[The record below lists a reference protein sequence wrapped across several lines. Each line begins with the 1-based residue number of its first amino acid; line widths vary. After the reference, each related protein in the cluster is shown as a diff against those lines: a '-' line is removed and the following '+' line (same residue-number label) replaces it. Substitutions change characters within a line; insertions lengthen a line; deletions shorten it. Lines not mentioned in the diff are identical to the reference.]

1 MSITLYDVVDTNFF
15 TACINANKPVRF
27 IKWGDGEFQICIGDQ
42 GANCDGDIYFPELGE
57 KIRIA
62 FLKLAFIPNTYYG
75 CWHTSGFDG
84 RVKRF
89 FDSMWETLVKLPASY
104 VPWVHYHCLL
114 RDAERGR
121 KPDMLNLMKAIQ
133 ANQRKKI
140 YVCNK
145 KNSKL
150 CRVINA
156 EHVEVPEKCWFLHYD
171 TVMQDIKSKIT
182 PDCIILFSAGLCTK
196 AAIAELVETNPG
208 ITCLDFGSS
217 FDCLTRGI
225 TSRSY
230 QGSFQE
236 EVAYYSEILP
246 ADWIERITEQ

>member
-1 MSITLYDVVDTNFF
+1 MSISLYDVVDTNFF
-15 TACINANKPVRF
+15 TACINANKPVSF
-27 IKWGDGEFQICIGDQ
+27 VKWGDGEFACVAGHQ
-42 GANCDGDIYFPELGE
+42 GENCDGDKYFPELGE
-57 KIRIA
+57 AMRKA
-62 FLKLAFIPNTYYG
+62 FLKTAWHPNVYYG
-75 CWHTSGFDG
+75 RWHLTPNDAHVAASFNAFWAMNTG
-84 RVKRF
+84 RY
-89 FDSMWETLVKLPASY
+89 SSEI
-104 VPWVHYHCLL
+104 PWVNYHCLL

-145 KNSKL
+145 RNSKL
-150 CRVINA
+150 CRVIDA
-156 EHVEVPEKCWFLHYD
+156 EHIEVPEKCWFLHYD
-171 TVMQDIKSKIT
+171 TVMNEIKSKIT
-182 PDCIILFSAGLCTK
+182 PDSIILFSAGLCTK
-196 AAIAELVETNPG
+196 VAISELLETNPG

-230 QGSFQE
+230 QSSFHE

-246 ADWIERITEQ
+246 LDWVSTITEQ